1 MKNKRFLSMVMAI
14 VLAVSL
20 FAGISVTASAD
31 GEIVNYSVKSGDYLF
46 KICRNQGLDYYACKS
61 AIMAL
66 NGFTSETQL
75 NRIYV
80 GQTIK
85 LPASNAVAAT
95 VTTTTV
101 TTTTVGGTPVSS
113 TTSTV
118 VAGGDEVAFFI
129 VPHTVVSGET
139 LYSICN
145 SLGTSYA
152 KYSQQILDMNGIK
165 SVTHVWAGKTIYI
178 PVEKQPTSGT
188 YMTVVK
194 HKVQS
199 GDTMTSIC
207 NNLGIGYSA
216 NYKLIDGLNDD
227 VNLNYI
233 KVGQTVLVPTSK
245 SIPSV
250 TPTVAPTGA
259 PVTGAYKINFSSGA
273 NGSPY
278 ATVNGAVAASADAG
292 KTVTVQGNPDSGYVV
307 KSISVTKKSGGSVA
321 VSNATFTMPSE
332 DVTVKVLFETG
343 NFKVTT
349 SVTGKGNFEALVN
362 GAAVDCANNGDTITL
377 RISADQ
383 GYKVKAATY
392 QRLAG
397 GTPINISKNSKGEYS
412 FKMPNHNVKI
422 CVDFDTAI
430 MIPVTLTKLDA
441 GANQAKGDGSLAFE
455 YDGSAVSGNKIP
467 EETLITVKLKPAS
480 GSALDATQTKIVLS
494 GSGSVKSTK
503 LDDATWTVLV
513 TGAKSD
519 TKLEVKALFIKSEG
533 HAITTDKIEGGTLTY
548 KIIASDGKARYGNT
562 AKAGETVYIVS
573 NPSSKYS
580 YNKDAAVRYKDNS
593 VFVPVDGTGG
603 NEFFIMPNA
612 DVKVSATFKS
622 NSTATRYTL
631 YHYSGTSNNIEFITL
646 NAGASPAKQTNN
658 FQAGDKVKI
667 DASEYL
673 PAGYVVYYI
682 DWADSKGSHSFLS
695 DDNAYKT
702 ENSDTQIAKGIGIF
716 KMPAENCTVGVYAKL
731 DTADTAYS
739 KVTISNTTPSKGT
752 VKVTANG
759 NEINSDDKVL
769 RGTTLTITVTP
780 YEGYELEFV
789 KAGLKGSEDT
799 KDVVEKSEGVY
810 TYKIPAAAADY
821 GIKVSFT
828 TNSTKYSVSNSNPV
842 NGKYVITLSAGNP
855 AASAYTTWGGYGI
868 NDVTEGKEVYI
879 YIISNDISRYVVGS
893 VEIDGKM
900 VIGTGS
906 GKDDTDPYIV
916 HFTMPAHDVTTKVIF
931 KDLKA

>member
-31 GEIVNYSVKSGDYLF
+31 GEIVNYPVKSGDYLF

-307 KSISVTKKSGGSVA
+307 KSITVTKKSGGSVA

-383 GYKVKAATY
+383 G
-392 QRLAG
+392 
-397 GTPINISKNSKGEYS
+397 
-412 FKMPNHNVKI
+412 
-422 CVDFDTAI
+422 
-430 MIPVTLTKLDA
+430 
-441 GANQAKGDGSLAFE
+441 
-455 YDGSAVSGNKIP
+455 
-467 EETLITVKLKPAS
+467 
-480 GSALDATQTKIVLS
+480 
-494 GSGSVKSTK
+494 
-503 LDDATWTVLV
+503 
-513 TGAKSD
+513 
-519 TKLEVKALFIKSEG
+519 
-533 HAITTDKIEGGTLTY
+533 
-548 KIIASDGKARYGNT
+548 
-562 AKAGETVYIVS
+562 
-573 NPSSKYS
+573 
-580 YNKDAAVRYKDNS
+580 
-593 VFVPVDGTGG
+593 
-603 NEFFIMPNA
+603 
-612 DVKVSATFKS
+612 
-622 NSTATRYTL
+622 TR
-631 YHYSGTSNNIEFITL
+631 
-646 NAGASPAKQTNN
+646 
-658 FQAGDKVKI
+658 
-667 DASEYL
+667 
-673 PAGYVVYYI
+673 
-682 DWADSKGSHSFLS
+682 
-695 DDNAYKT
+695 
-702 ENSDTQIAKGIGIF
+702 
-716 KMPAENCTVGVYAKL
+716 
-731 DTADTAYS
+731 
-739 KVTISNTTPSKGT
+739 
-752 VKVTANG
+752 
-759 NEINSDDKVL
+759 
-769 RGTTLTITVTP
+769 
-780 YEGYELEFV
+780 
-789 KAGLKGSEDT
+789 
-799 KDVVEKSEGVY
+799 
-810 TYKIPAAAADY
+810 
-821 GIKVSFT
+821 
-828 TNSTKYSVSNSNPV
+828 
-842 NGKYVITLSAGNP
+842 
-855 AASAYTTWGGYGI
+855 
-868 NDVTEGKEVYI
+868 
-879 YIISNDISRYVVGS
+879 
-893 VEIDGKM
+893 
-900 VIGTGS
+900 
-906 GKDDTDPYIV
+906 
-916 HFTMPAHDVTTKVIF
+916 
-931 KDLKA
+931 